1 MNCYHC
7 QSSQAKLK
15 CADCDSEIFR
25 FCSQQCGVSAHD
37 EHKMVCYNRN
47 SLEQIEDHLYA
58 AIEEMHDTQEIND
71 AMEVASELILAQEDV
86 DYDLNSVME
95 EAHEIIQGHIQNIG
109 VELIGAQR
117 KTQTEKSKKK
127 AELKERVRRYA
138 EENKERAKRDKEYN
152 KKVKRLNEAGRRFRR
167 EQRRKEILQKG
178 KDAVSTAKKTVK
190 TKGKK
195 VLKAFK
201 SPSSSKK

>member
-37 EHKMVCYNRN
+37 EHKVLCYNRN
-47 SLEQIEDHLYA
+47 SIQQVEDHLYA
-58 AIEEMHDTQEIND
+58 AIEEMQDAEEIND
-71 AMEVASELILAQEDV
+71 AMEVASELILAQESG
-86 DYDLNSVME
+86 DYDVRSVME

-117 KTQTEKSKKK
+117 TMQNTSAETKRQKK
-127 AELKERVRRYA
+127 ARYKA
-138 EENKERAKRDKEYN
+138 EAKRNAAKNKERALKDKEYN
-152 KKVKRLNEAGRRFRR
+152 KKVNKINKRGRQFRR
-167 EQRRKEILQKG
+167 EQRRKEIWEKQKD
-178 KDAVSTAKKTVK
+178 KAKAAR
-190 TKGKK
+190 KK
-195 VLKAFK
+195 VLEAFK
-201 SPSSSKK
+201 SSSNTK